1 MAKPAALDIDLAAP
15 AYQPPAATSPRK
27 TKEQGREAGTPRN
40 DTPVNFR
47 WPAAEVKA
55 MKKAALEADMTI
67 QDFLLSCFHATKQR
81 VDKHQG

>member
-27 TKEQGREAGTPRN
+27 TKEQGREAEPPRN

-47 WPAAEVKA
+47 WRAAEVKA

-67 QDFLLSCFHATKQR
+67 QDYLLSCFHAFLQR
-81 VDKHQG
+81 RSDSAG

>member
-1 MAKPAALDIDLAAP
+1 MAKAAALDIDLSEPVEMPSAATAP
-15 AYQPPAATSPRK
+15 RVVKERPPAPVAPK
-27 TKEQGREAGTPRN
+27 N

-67 QDFLLSCFHATKQR
+67 QDFLLSCFHASLER
-81 VDKHQG
+81 D

>member
-1 MAKPAALDIDLAAP
+1 MPKAATLDIDLNAP
-15 AYQPPAATSPRK
+15 AHVPPAATAPRK
-27 TKEQGREAGTPRN
+27 SERRKEPEPPKN

-67 QDFLLSCFHATKQR
+67 QDFLLSCFHAFLQKS
-81 VDKHQG
+81 K

>member
-1 MAKPAALDIDLAAP
+1 MPKAASLNIDLNEPAPLPAAATAPRTAKPKAQAEAP
-15 AYQPPAATSPRK
+15 K
-27 TKEQGREAGTPRN
+27 N

-67 QDFLLSCFHATKQR
+67 QDFLLTCFHAFLQSK
-81 VDKHQG
+81 KG

>member
-1 MAKPAALDIDLAAP
+1 MAKAAALDIDLAAP
-15 AYQPPAATSPRK
+15 AHQPAAATSPRK
-27 TKEQGREAGTPRN
+27 TKEQGREAEPPRN

-67 QDFLLSCFHATKQR
+67 QDFLLSCFHASTQR
-81 VDKHQG
+81 VDKQQG

>member
-1 MAKPAALDIDLAAP
+1 MPKAANLDIDLNDP
-15 AYQPPAATSPRK
+15 AHLPPASTAPR
-27 TKEQGREAGTPRN
+27 TVKEGRKQPEPPKN

-67 QDFLLSCFHATKQR
+67 QDFLLSCFHSFLPKS
-81 VDKHQG
+81 K

>member
-1 MAKPAALDIDLAAP
+1 MPKAADLDIDLNDP
-15 AYQPPAATSPRK
+15 AHMPPSATSPR
-27 TKEQGREAGTPRN
+27 TVKERRKEPEPPKN

-67 QDFLLSCFHATKQR
+67 QDFLLSCYHAFLPKS
-81 VDKHQG
+81 K

>member
-1 MAKPAALDIDLAAP
+1 MPKPANMNMDLNDP
-15 AYQPPAATSPRK
+15 AYLPAAATAPRASK
-27 TKEQGREAGTPRN
+27 AARRQTQPKN

-67 QDFLLSCFHATKQR
+67 QDFLLTCFHSFLHK
-81 VDKHQG
+81 KK

>member
-1 MAKPAALDIDLAAP
+1 MPKPANLDIDLNAP
-15 AYQPPAATSPRK
+15 AHVPPAATAPRAV
-27 TKEQGREAGTPRN
+27 KERRKAQEPPKN

-67 QDFLLSCFHATKQR
+67 QDYLLSCFHAFLHK
-81 VDKHQG
+81 K

>member
-1 MAKPAALDIDLAAP
+1 MAKAAELDIDLAAP
-15 AYQPPAATSPRK
+15 EHQPTAATSPRK
-27 TKEQGREAGTPRN
+27 TKDKGREVEPPKN

-67 QDFLLSCFHATKQR
+67 QDYLLSCFHSFLHGKS
-81 VDKHQG
+81 

>member
-1 MAKPAALDIDLAAP
+1 VE
-15 AYQPPAATSPRK
+15 PPK
-27 TKEQGREAGTPRN
+27 N

-67 QDFLLSCFHATKQR
+67 QDFLLSCFHASTQK